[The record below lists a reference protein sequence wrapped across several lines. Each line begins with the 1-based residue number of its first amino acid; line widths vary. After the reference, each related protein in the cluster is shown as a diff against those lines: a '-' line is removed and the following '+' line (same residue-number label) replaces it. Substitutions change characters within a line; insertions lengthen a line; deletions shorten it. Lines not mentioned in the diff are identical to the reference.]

1 MCTAATYRT
10 DEFYMGRTLDYE
22 FSYGEEITVMPRN
35 FPLSFRHG
43 GGTDRH
49 YAIIGMAHVAD
60 GYPMYYDAVNE
71 KGLGMAGLNF
81 AASARYSEPEDGK
94 QNVAQFEFIPW
105 VLSQFASLGQ
115 ARSAIEKINLV
126 GTTYDSRYPAAK
138 MHWII
143 ADKSGAITVEP
154 TEGGLKIYDN
164 APGVLT
170 NEPPFDMQLFNL
182 NNYMRLSPKQPEN
195 SFSDALD
202 LGTYSRGMG
211 GLGLP
216 GDLSSMSRFVRAAFT
231 KLNSLSGSGEAESVG
246 QFFHILGSVEQV
258 RGCCEVAQDKYEITI
273 YTSCFNADKGV
284 YYYTTY
290 NNRRITAVDMHREN
304 LDSDSLARYP
314 MLDKEDVLR
323 QN

>member
-1 MCTAATYRT
+1 
-10 DEFYMGRTLDYE
+10 
-22 FSYGEEITVMPRN
+22 
-35 FPLSFRHG
+35 
-43 GGTDRH
+43 
-49 YAIIGMAHVAD
+49 
-60 GYPMYYDAVNE
+60 
-71 KGLGMAGLNF
+71 
-81 AASARYSEPEDGK
+81 
-94 QNVAQFEFIPW
+94 
-105 VLSQFASLGQ
+105 
-115 ARSAIEKINLV
+115 
-126 GTTYDSRYPAAK
+126 
-138 MHWII
+138 
-143 ADKSGAITVEP
+143 
-154 TEGGLKIYDN
+154 
-164 APGVLT
+164 
-170 NEPPFDMQLFNL
+170 MQLFNL
-182 NNYMRLSPKQPEN
+182 NNYMRLSPRQPEN
-195 SFSDALD
+195 RFSDALD

>member
-10 DEFYMGRTLDYE
+10 DDFYMGRTLDYE

-60 GYPMYYDAVNE
+60 GYPMFYDAVNE
-71 KGLGMAGLNF
+71 KELGMAGLNF

-154 TEGGLKIYDN
+154 TESGLKIYDN

-273 YTSCFNADKGV
+273 YTSCFNADNGV